1 MNDTDKTEEPELTEA
16 QRAELAEKEKAVK
29 EHKRTLRDLQFLSTF
44 FLIVMALNVFS
55 IAEASLTV
63 GCALG
68 VFASIGAG
76 QYYRR
81 RGPKK

>member
-1 MNDTDKTEEPELTEA
+1 MNDTDKTEAQQAEPTE
-16 QRAELAEKEKAVK
+16 EEKAAE

-44 FLIVMALNVFS
+44 FLVVMALNVFS

-68 VFASIGAG
+68 VFASLGAG